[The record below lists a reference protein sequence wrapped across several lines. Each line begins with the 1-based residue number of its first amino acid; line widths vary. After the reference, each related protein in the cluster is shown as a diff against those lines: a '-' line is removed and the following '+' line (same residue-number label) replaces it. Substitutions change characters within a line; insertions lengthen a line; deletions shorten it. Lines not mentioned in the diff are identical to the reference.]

1 MAQIPKRAEFRL
13 LKGQKMLNRILEM
26 LGISVL
32 VVALGF
38 SFIVA
43 VCFSVR
49 ALANG

>member
-1 MAQIPKRAEFRL
+1 
-13 LKGQKMLNRILEM
+13 MLNKILEM

-32 VVALGF
+32 ILALGI

-43 VCFSVR
+43 VCFSLG

>member
-1 MAQIPKRAEFRL
+1 
-13 LKGQKMLNRILEM
+13 MLNKILEM

-32 VVALGF
+32 VLALGI

-43 VCFSVR
+43 VCFSIG

>member
-1 MAQIPKRAEFRL
+1 
-13 LKGQKMLNRILEM
+13 MLNKILEM

-32 VVALGF
+32 ILALGI

-43 VCFSVR
+43 LCFSFG